1 MKVSKTFSRRM
12 SDTERVVYDTLQQM
26 EHEREKAKRAPSVIL
41 LSELAQRVGCEK
53 DAFCKAIDAL
63 CAAQM
68 VKMGECINER
78 YICALR
84 GEK

>member
-1 MKVSKTFSRRM
+1 MR
-12 SDTERVVYDTLQQM
+12 DTEKAIYDTLLRM
-26 EHEREKAKRAPSVIL
+26 EQEREKARRFPPIIF
-41 LSELAQRVGCEK
+41 LSELYRRVDCGK
-53 DAFCKAIDAL
+53 DTFNNAINAL

-78 YICALR
+78 YIRALR